1 MKSRP
6 PPLLHRRPR
15 LVRSPSKINALKQF
29 DHFQH
34 ADFES
39 GLFLQLTRGSFR
51 QRFAKFQCSPGNRP
65 LSFQRFASP
74 PDQEHSPVLDHHSPH
89 ANNRPRRILP
99 PRPHPP
105 PLSSLPSPLV

>member
-1 MKSRP
+1 MKSPP

-29 DHFQH
+29 DHLKH

-39 GLFLQLTRGSFR
+39 GLFLQLTPSSFC
-51 QRFAKFQCSPGNRP
+51 QGFAKFQCSAGNRP

-74 PDQEHSPVLDHHSPH
+74 PDQENSRVLDHHSAH
-89 ANNRPRRILP
+89 ANNRRLRLLP
-99 PRPHPP
+99 PRTTPP
-105 PLSSLPSPLV
+105 PPAH